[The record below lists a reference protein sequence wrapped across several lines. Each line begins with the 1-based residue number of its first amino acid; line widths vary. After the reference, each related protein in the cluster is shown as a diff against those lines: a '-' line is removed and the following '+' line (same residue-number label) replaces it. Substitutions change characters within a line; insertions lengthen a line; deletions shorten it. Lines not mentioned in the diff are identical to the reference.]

1 MGTEDSQNT
10 PHHEPANRDPT
21 LVTSTELPD
30 TMASRDRSVTPE
42 ASVGETLDND
52 SLCVP
57 MADRKMEADVADL
70 DTLAERVVPD
80 VTQRAEYVSAHN
92 LFSLESSSSLRQRK
106 HSQATPVTSDVDERD
121 SDVEA
126 MDEDV
131 ATVPQA
137 LQEEGTLEASSASE
151 QPPDQ
156 ALSSTPGDARD
167 RKQLQSPTLPCEDSK
182 ESTDSVKPTSVSPKL
197 DTSVK
202 SASSADWTDS
212 HADENPMTPNRPPES
227 STKTPPSSNTDPASD
242 SALYS
247 LWDHIQAELE
257 STEYENTMAVQQERV
272 SNFLQIPRQ
281 VEKLMFFGLVISL
294 DSFLHTFTILPARI
308 ALAIWAVLK
317 RPFLP
322 LHHVIRQRRVW
333 LTPSQ
338 RCDLMKG
345 FLIAVCCIMLQSF
358 DSAQLYHMVR
368 GQSTVKVYVI
378 FNMLEVFDRL
388 CAAFGRDILDTLLSE
403 ISFYPQQWGRS
414 RQEQWTR
421 TGYILLHTVVAIVY
435 MFIHAMIQ
443 FYYMVTL
450 NVTINSYDYSLLT
463 LLLSN
468 QFAEIKSNVFKRY
481 EKENLFQICCS
492 DIVERFQIGVSLTI
506 ITLKNWI
513 ELSTGTGNADYA
525 FADITLPFSF
535 TPVPLPW
542 SWSWQPLLTWSW
554 FVVRFILFDW
564 WFNLLLVVIE
574 SSTVQHLLGYSVI
587 PSRINATAGRLTN
600 STAGLASYGATL
612 GNVFSISNAHTI
624 LTRVL
629 TPAIL
634 VYCSEMLADWTKHAF
649 ITKFNTVR
657 PEIYGRYMDILC
669 RDLVGIEP
677 DTSVRRTPST
687 TTTPTTR
694 NSSAGSTT
702 PTNETSHST
711 GSHPTSARRK
721 IRVERSLAVG
731 NRIGLATLPLACL
744 VIRNAIH
751 ILQMLFSS
759 DGDGTHMDTDQLDGL
774 GSWWYASALWST
786 VVESGL
792 WILSGLMAFAC
803 LVFLKLLLG
812 INLVQY
818 AWQRYE
824 GLSDRQREVEEKTRL
839 SISRMASEQEW
850 AKLQDDVKE
859 PVADLEK
866 KERLA
871 TVNLDNIDRYTLFK
885 NRIP

>member
-1 MGTEDSQNT
+1 MGSKY
-10 PHHEPANRDPT
+10 P
-21 LVTSTELPD
+21 LVTPG
-30 TMASRDRSVTPE
+30 
-42 ASVGETLDND
+42 ASVGATLDGG
-52 SLCVP
+52 SFCVP
-57 MADRKMEADVADL
+57 MTDRKSEAEVADL
-70 DTLAERVVPD
+70 GNDTLAERVVPT

-92 LFSLESSSSLRQRK
+92 LFSLESSSNLRQRK
-106 HSQATPVTSDVDERD
+106 QSHATLNTPDFVKRD
-121 SDVEA
+121 IEEEE
-126 MDEDV
+126 MYGDV
-131 ATVPQA
+131 ATVPHA
-137 LQEEGTLEASSASE
+137 LRERALEASPELS
-151 QPPDQ
+151 PDQ
-156 ALSSTPGDARD
+156 TLPSTPGDTKDLKPIQA
-167 RKQLQSPTLPCEDSK
+167 QPLTLPCECSN
-182 ESTDSVKPTSVSPKL
+182 ESTDLVNPSSTTSKP
-197 DTSVK
+197 DTPVEK
-202 SASSADWTDS
+202 VSSAPGTNS
-212 HADENPMTPNRPPES
+212 HPDENSMAPNRPPES
-227 STKTPPSSNTDPASD
+227 PTRTSPTSDINPASD

-281 VEKLMFFGLVISL
+281 VEKLMFFGLVIAL
-294 DSFLHTFTILPARI
+294 DSFLHTFTILPTRI
-308 ALAIWAVLK
+308 ALAIWSMIK

-345 FLIAVCCIMLQSF
+345 FLIVVCCFMLQSF

-414 RQEQWTR
+414 RQEQWAR
-421 TGYILLHTVVAIVY
+421 MGYILLHTIVAIVY

-468 QFAEIKSNVFKRY
+468 QFAEIKSHVFKRY

-542 SWSWQPLLTWSW
+542 SWSWQPLLVWSW

-564 WFNLLLVVIE
+564 WFNLMLVVIE
-574 SSTVQHLLGYSVI
+574 SSTMQNLLGYSVV
-587 PSRINATAGRLTN
+587 PSPGINATAGQLAN
-600 STAGLASYGATL
+600 STAGFASYGAML

-629 TPAIL
+629 TPAVL

-677 DTSVRRTPST
+677 DTSVRRAHTA
-687 TTTPTTR
+687 TTPATSY
-694 NSSAGSTT
+694 SSAGSTA
-702 PTNETSHST
+702 PTNEANHSST

-751 ILQMLFSS
+751 ILQMLFSN
-759 DGDGTHMDTDQLDGL
+759 DGDSTHMDTDQLDGF
-774 GSWWYASALWST
+774 GTWWYASALWST
-786 VVESGL
+786 LVESGL
-792 WILSGLMAFAC
+792 WVLSGLMAFAC

-824 GLSDRQREVEEKTRL
+824 GLSDRQREVEKKTRM
-839 SISRMASEQEW
+839 SISRMASEREW

-866 KERLA
+866 KEHLA